1 MFLSRE
7 QGLIYVVLCCI
18 FLYNIYNILFS
29 AQWHKFLW
37 LGRMEKEKGRRPM
50 KRENHKKKSI
60 KEIIVFYATSMAIT
74 LGVVLI
80 IVMIAAS
87 LLSTISVLKDSLQM
101 TAKTA
106 SQNISSNLHLLTDR
120 MDSLA
125 QETVLSDPD
134 ADDAEKQK
142 VIEARKQRVEFAWI
156 AAYDAAGKKM
166 YGDET
171 APDSVADRT
180 YFEDLLKT
188 ANMTIG
194 EPENTDGNWQL
205 SVGTPLMNGEEVYAY
220 LIGSYNYG
228 MLNDVLA
235 NINIGDS
242 GSVFM
247 LNKEGV
253 VIADKEID
261 NMDKHENIYKLYSS
275 KANQEVFDNML
286 AFQSGAESVFLNG
299 VQSYMAFSPV
309 AGTNWTLV
317 ISAPGMDFMNIL
329 LISIVICIVI
339 MLALQITSR
348 KVIVKV
354 AERITT
360 SISQAANRL
369 TTLSV
374 GDLNEEVVLNDA
386 NTEAEMLTS
395 ALSRTVSSLAEYIE
409 EIRSYLGLLSEG
421 DYSREVPEKFD
432 GDFIAIKEALS
443 AISISLNET
452 MQKISSSSRAVS
464 SNSSETSEYAKKLYD
479 GSREQTEALERLS
492 NSVDEIANKINEI
505 DDNAKRVKVSADT
518 AGVKVD
524 EGKTQMDSML
534 STMNSIYDDMQE
546 IMTISGLIE
555 EISSQTSLLALN
567 ASIEAARA
575 GESGKG
581 FAVVAQQIGTLAEQ
595 TADALKKT
603 GEIISQANHSIENGL
618 KTANATGE
626 SFENVRQATDE
637 FAEISEDMTHIATE
651 QKKTIQMVSEEVDKV
666 LSIADLNQGLAKETD
681 EIAARSLEQAEQLDN
696 IVSAVKLREDR

>member
-1 MFLSRE
+1 
-7 QGLIYVVLCCI
+7 
-18 FLYNIYNILFS
+18 
-29 AQWHKFLW
+29 
-37 LGRMEKEKGRRPM
+37 M
-50 KRENHKKKSI
+50 KKKNQKKKSI
-60 KEIIVFYATSMAIT
+60 KEIIVSYVTSMSIT

-80 IVMIAAS
+80 LVMIVAS
-87 LLSTISVLKDSLQM
+87 LTSTIAVLKDSLQM

-125 QETVLSDPD
+125 QEAVLADPD
-134 ADDAEKQK
+134 ADISEKQK
-142 VIEARKQRVEFAWI
+142 VIQERKQRVEFAWI

-166 YGDET
+166 YGDED
-171 APDSVADRT
+171 APESVSEST
-180 YFEDLLKT
+180 YFENLVKT

-194 EPENTDGNWQL
+194 EPENTDGNWQIAM
-205 SVGTPLMNGEEVYAY
+205 GIPLMNGEDVYAY
-220 LIGSYNYG
+220 LVGSYHYG

-235 NINIGDS
+235 NINIGES
-242 GSVFM
+242 GSAFM
-247 LNKEGV
+247 LNQEGV
-253 VIADKEID
+253 IIADKD
-261 NMDKHENIYKLYSS
+261 TANMEKRENIYELYTSN
-275 KANQEVFDNML
+275 ANHKVFDSML
-286 AFQSGAESVFLNG
+286 AFQTGAQSVFLNG

-317 ISAPGMDFMNIL
+317 ISAPGMDFMQILVISIIVCVVIMIL
-329 LISIVICIVI
+329 LQVV
-339 MLALQITSR
+339 SR
-348 KVIVKV
+348 KVIVKM
-354 AERITT
+354 AERITA
-360 SISQAANRL
+360 SISSAANRL
-369 TTLSV
+369 STLST
-374 GDLNEEVVLNDA
+374 GELKEEVVLNDA
-386 NTEAEMLTS
+386 NVEAEMLTS
-395 ALSRTVSSLAEYIE
+395 ALSKTVSGLAQYIE

-443 AISISLNET
+443 AISVSLNET
-452 MQKISSSSRAVS
+452 MQKISSSSGAVS
-464 SNSSETSEYAKKLYD
+464 SNSSETSEFAKKLYD
-479 GSREQTEALERLS
+479 GSLEQTEALQRLS
-492 NSVDEIANKINEI
+492 TSVEEITAKINEI
-505 DDNAKRVKVSADT
+505 DENAKRVKVSADT
-518 AGVKVD
+518 AGIKVD

-603 GEIISQANHSIENGL
+603 GEIISQANLSIENGL
-618 KTANATGE
+618 KTANETGE
-626 SFENVRQATDE
+626 SFENVRQATEE
-637 FAEISEDMTHIATE
+637 FAEISEDMTHIAAE
-651 QKKTIQMVSEEVDKV
+651 QKKTIQTVSEEVEKV
-666 LSIADLNQGLAKETD
+666 LTIADLNQGLARETE
-681 EIAARSLEQAEQLDN
+681 EIAARSLEQAEQLDD

>member
-1 MFLSRE
+1 
-7 QGLIYVVLCCI
+7 
-18 FLYNIYNILFS
+18 
-29 AQWHKFLW
+29 
-37 LGRMEKEKGRRPM
+37 M

-87 LLSTISVLKDSLQM
+87 LLSTISVLRDSLQM

-134 ADDAEKQK
+134 ADNTEKQK
-142 VIEARKQRVEFAWI
+142 VIDARKQRVEFAWI

-253 VIADKEID
+253 VIADKETD
-261 NMDKHENIYKLYSS
+261 NMDKHENIYDLYSS

-443 AISISLNET
+443 AISISLNDT

-464 SNSSETSEYAKKLYD
+464 SNSSDTSEYAKKLYD

>member
-1 MFLSRE
+1 
-7 QGLIYVVLCCI
+7 
-18 FLYNIYNILFS
+18 
-29 AQWHKFLW
+29 
-37 LGRMEKEKGRRPM
+37 M

-60 KEIIVFYATSMAIT
+60 KEIIVFYTTSMAIT

-80 IVMIAAS
+80 IIMIAAS

-125 QETVLSDPD
+125 QEAVLSDPD

-166 YGDET
+166 YGDES

-180 YFEDLLKT
+180 YFEDLIKT

-194 EPENTDGNWQL
+194 EPESTDGNWQL

-242 GSVFM
+242 GSVYM

-261 NMDKHENIYKLYSS
+261 NMDKHDNIYDLYSS

-339 MLALQITSR
+339 MLLLQIASR

-374 GDLNEEVVLNDA
+374 GDLKEEVVLNDA

-443 AISISLNET
+443 AISISLNDT
-452 MQKISSSSRAVS
+452 MQKISSSSGAVS

-479 GSREQTEALERLS
+479 GSIEQTEALERLS
-492 NSVDEIANKINEI
+492 SSVDEITKKINEI

-603 GEIISQANHSIENGL
+603 GEIISQANLSIENGL

-637 FAEISEDMTHIATE
+637 FAEISEDMTHIAAE
-651 QKKTIQMVSEEVDKV
+651 QKKTIQTVSEEVEKV

>member
-1 MFLSRE
+1 
-7 QGLIYVVLCCI
+7 
-18 FLYNIYNILFS
+18 
-29 AQWHKFLW
+29 
-37 LGRMEKEKGRRPM
+37 M

>member
-1 MFLSRE
+1 
-7 QGLIYVVLCCI
+7 
-18 FLYNIYNILFS
+18 
-29 AQWHKFLW
+29 
-37 LGRMEKEKGRRPM
+37 M

-87 LLSTISVLKDSLQM
+87 LLSTISVLRDSLQM

-134 ADDAEKQK
+134 ADNTEKQK
-142 VIEARKQRVEFAWI
+142 VIDARKQRVEFAWI

-261 NMDKHENIYKLYSS
+261 NMDKHENIYDLYSS

-443 AISISLNET
+443 AISISLNDT